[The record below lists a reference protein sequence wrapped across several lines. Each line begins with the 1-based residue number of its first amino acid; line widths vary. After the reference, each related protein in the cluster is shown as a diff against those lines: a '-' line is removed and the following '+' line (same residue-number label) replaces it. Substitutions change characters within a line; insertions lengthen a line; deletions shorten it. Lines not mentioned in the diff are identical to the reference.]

1 MRLGTNCGK
10 LYVVKVLGGNTKV
23 KLPVEF
29 VEKMKNLLGDE
40 YKEFEASFDKERY
53 FGLRVNTLK
62 ISVEDFLKISPFEL
76 TPVPWTSDGF
86 YYKKGESPGKN
97 PYYYAG
103 LYYIQEPSAML
114 PGSVIDAKPGEK
126 ILDLCAAPGGKSVQI
141 LAGQK
146 GEGLLVSND
155 VNFKRVKALV
165 KNVELVGATNV
176 VVTNE
181 TPDRLAQYFPEYF
194 DKILV
199 DAPCS
204 GEGMFRKDEDAIR
217 SFSKYKNQECSN
229 LQIEILRSAH
239 KMLKNGGNI
248 VYSTCTFDPL
258 ENEMIIDKF
267 TKEYPE
273 YDIIKIDTVDGIQKA
288 RKDFCN
294 SSKDIENAV
303 RLWPHKL
310 KGEGHFV
317 ALLKKGQE
325 TLKRDVATKNTT
337 RYVNLNK
344 KQIEAFLDF
353 QEKYLNIKL
362 EGNFVLKGNSLYR
375 VPFGLP
381 NLDGLKVAKYG
392 WYLGDIKNNK
402 FEPSNS
408 LIISLKKD
416 DINNI
421 VSFSYNSDELI
432 RYLKGETLLRDD
444 KNNGYVGILLD
455 GITLG
460 WAKQQDYILK
470 NLYPKGWR
478 KIK

>member
-76 TPVPWTSDGF
+76 TPVAWTRDGF
-86 YYKKGESPGKN
+86 YYKKGESPGKD

-353 QEKYLNIKL
+353 QEKNLNITL
-362 EGNFVLKGNSLYR
+362 ECNFVLKGNSLYKIHYE
-375 VPFGLP
+375 LP
-381 NLDGLKVAKYG
+381 NLEGLKVAKHG